1 MITEISLLFTIFRVG
16 VTADLLDEFRLT
28 DSYKTYFDVTSRLFN
43 DKFVNGGYRKEIS
56 PIFTIKAL
64 NVTDPVPRFPV
75 QITFIYFRLVQLD
88 AQAQLMTALVEFSY
102 KWPDLR
108 LQWNPAEYSGLD
120 TIWLKYDTVWFP
132 ENVISDTQEFI
143 IINPEVQRT
152 VRLSSN
158 GTVAYYFSGN
168 TRASCQM
175 NVRVFPFDTQKCEI
189 GFSVETY
196 GSDFVTATGETASHL
211 DDSIYDGN
219 GEWEVLD
226 IKPSKKIYSS
236 YNAKEQEYEYIKFT
250 LHLKRRPH
258 FYIYVIV
265 LPCFMLTLLSIVG
278 MFWNAH
284 IKEEKLT
291 KLSIGLT
298 SMMSMTLLL
307 DMMAQEIPKNATFPL
322 LGFYVIISIGII
334 ALGCAVVVIVS
345 SPQPRSREKFWSEK
359 VRRYLCSRTF
369 VLQFFFQLMNIINFI
384 VLFSFWR

>member
-1 MITEISLLFTIFRVG
+1 
-16 VTADLLDEFRLT
+16 
-28 DSYKTYFDVTSRLFN
+28 
-43 DKFVNGGYRKEIS
+43 
-56 PIFTIKAL
+56 
-64 NVTDPVPRFPV
+64 
-75 QITFIYFRLVQLD
+75 
-88 AQAQLMTALVEFSY
+88 
-102 KWPDLR
+102 
-108 LQWNPAEYSGLD
+108 
-120 TIWLKYDTVWFP
+120 
-132 ENVISDTQEFI
+132 
-143 IINPEVQRT
+143 
-152 VRLSSN
+152 
-158 GTVAYYFSGN
+158 
-168 TRASCQM
+168 M

-250 LHLKRRPH
+250 LRLKRRPH

-334 ALGCAVVVIVS
+334 ALGCAITITIFDVVTALFGPIFINSLSGVYLIGFFRLSTYGTYVFMIFFYILMCLQSGALVIAFTAKLYSLLPIAYRAKLKFVFLLYIGSFYGLIPVGVTFLFYVWSTDFEKYSQLMFLTDVITFAIPYISYIFAQIILVVFGWSWVAQVEKYAIPCLSILSNTHSGITSLVVLTTSRPYFVAVS
-345 SPQPRSREKFWSEK
+345 SILKLKIPKARLNKLTSYVYNEK
-359 VRRYLCSRTF
+359 V
-369 VLQFFFQLMNIINFI
+369 FFARNQNKPKPKPEPEAKKG
-384 VLFSFWR
+384 